1 MEKEEAVF
9 ESKPSRNVKSILLRI
24 LTNKKFLISLSIII
38 LLTIVEFTTD
48 FVEIALGNIV
58 ELTNPYRPQSGTIW
72 ELHQKDRLASEQLK
86 EIVDSLP
93 ENEQELPEIS
103 DLIQLKNQLE
113 QQQSLLITADQF
125 RDLYNQ
131 IPIRF
136 ASDVIPPLDLLKLS
150 HNRNWIWTKIVKND
164 SSLSFFFFDGDK
176 QLLMDTYPP
185 LSVLY
190 TLPAADQ
197 QPGSVSLDSM
207 EMFKDRIISRDQFF
221 VVFDDLP
228 NSIKLRLINNPFQ
241 LVKWDRY
248 IQKVAVSRYIDGNT
262 VTIGFQVNQ
271 GIYTEVHTFEASDW
285 AVDIF
290 IEKLNNQFPGI
301 NFEYP
306 EDRYSASPDYF

>member
-1 MEKEEAVF
+1 MEKEEVTF
-9 ESKPSRNVKSILLRI
+9 ESKPSRNLKSKLFRL
-24 LTNKKFLISLSIII
+24 LTNKKFLITLSVII

-58 ELTNPYRPQSGTIW
+58 ELTNPYRPKSGTIW
-72 ELHQKDRLASEQLK
+72 ELHKKDRLASEQLK

-93 ENEQELPEIS
+93 ENERELPQIS
-103 DLIQLKNQLE
+103 DLMQLKNQLE

-131 IPIRF
+131 IPIRI
-136 ASDVIPPLDLLKLS
+136 AGDVIPPLDLLKLS
-150 HNRNWIWTKIVKND
+150 HNRKWIWTKIVKND

-190 TLPAADQ
+190 TIPAAD

-207 EMFKDRIISRDQFF
+207 EMFIDRTISRDQFF
-221 VVFDDLP
+221 AIFDDLP
-228 NSIKLRLINNPFQ
+228 NSVKLRLINNPFQ
-241 LVKWDRY
+241 LVKWDRN
-248 IQKVAVSRYIDGNT
+248 IQKVAVARYVDDNT
-262 VTIGFQVNQ
+262 VSIGFQVNQ
-271 GIYTEVHTFEASDW
+271 GIYTEVYTFEASDW

-290 IEKLNNQFPGI
+290 IEKLNNQYSGI